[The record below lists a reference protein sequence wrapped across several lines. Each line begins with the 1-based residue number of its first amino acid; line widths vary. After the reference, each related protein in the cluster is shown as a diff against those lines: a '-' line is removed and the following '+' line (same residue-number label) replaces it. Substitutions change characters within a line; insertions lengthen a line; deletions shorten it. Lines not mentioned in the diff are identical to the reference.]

1 MYQCQL
7 NGPKSVKVHSHR
19 STKKRFRLEISCCT
33 NFPAK
38 FGSARSEGLF
48 TIYSYGFEVVS
59 HSFSPDVNAPYG

>member
-1 MYQCQL
+1 MSTEWAK
-7 NGPKSVKVHSHR
+7 KSVKVHSHR

-59 HSFSPDVNAPYG
+59 HSFSPGVNAPDG